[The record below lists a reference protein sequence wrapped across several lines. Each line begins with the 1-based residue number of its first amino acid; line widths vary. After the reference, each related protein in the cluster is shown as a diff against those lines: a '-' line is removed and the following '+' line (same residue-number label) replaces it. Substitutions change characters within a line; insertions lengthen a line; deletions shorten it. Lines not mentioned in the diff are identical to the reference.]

1 MQLLYGVFF
10 IQYRYVVYVLQNSGL
25 DSGID
30 TIDSDYE
37 VEPFSEYG
45 AQNQYYILLGQIGAY
60 FLLTMV
66 FLAFCK
72 NSPPKG
78 SDGEIAP
85 EHDTVE
91 VPVEVTSEAGRIAGL
106 VN

>member
-1 MQLLYGVFF
+1 MQLLYGIFF

-25 DSGID
+25 DSGSD
-30 TIDSDYE
+30 VIDSNYE

-45 AQNQYYILLGQIGAY
+45 AQNQFYILLSQIGAY
-60 FLLTMV
+60 LLLTAV
-66 FLAFCK
+66 FLVFCK

-91 VPVEVTSEAGRIAGL
+91 VPEEVTNEASRIAGL
-106 VN
+106 IN